1 MKLKNHS
8 VAPLKLKYTGEYTF
22 HTEFNYIEIAPR
34 SELEIY
40 VKTVDKLEKLV
51 MPFEVLN
58 YVIGSKK
65 NLKINKNISVQ

>member
-1 MKLKNHS
+1 MYLMTSKK
-8 VAPLKLKYTGEYTF
+8 
-22 HTEFNYIEIAPR
+22 FNYIEIAPR

-40 VKTVDKLEKLV
+40 VKTVDKLEKLI

>member
-1 MKLKNHS
+1 ML
-8 VAPLKLKYTGEYTF
+8 
-22 HTEFNYIEIAPR
+22 R
-34 SELEIY
+34 Q
-40 VKTVDKLEKLV
+40 VDKLEKLV